1 MTDPVSHIPPD
12 SADYLHGPLPKYA
25 DGVFTVKG
33 KKVDANKLKPL
44 DLKSAEGE
52 DGKDQA

>member
-1 MTDPVSHIPPD
+1 MTVKHIPPD
-12 SADYLHGPLPKYA
+12 SAEYLHGPLPQYQ

-44 DLKSAEGE
+44 DHPEAAAEE
-52 DGKDQA
+52 EKDQE